1 MDLGRPPPTMAM
13 AVRALQVYEGL
24 VKEYGMA
31 PTAFVVSVG
40 DDVRGFYWV
49 TVKGGARVGVGS
61 RAV

>member
-1 MDLGRPPPTMAM
+1 MAM